1 MKNLI
6 LELQN
11 LHVAFQA
18 TAAVRGINLTLYKG
32 QTTAIVG
39 ESGSGKSVTAL
50 SIMQLLPPGSH
61 VSGRI
66 LFNDFDVLQY
76 NSKQMQSIRG
86 QKIGMIFQEPM
97 TSLNPVFTIGEQISE
112 VVLQHQNVSRRFS
125 IEKTRSIL
133 REVGIDPARIDAYPH
148 EFSGGMRQRVM
159 IAIALVNEPDV
170 LIADEPTTALD
181 AITSKQIIQLL
192 HRTIKKRD
200 LSMLFISHDLGIVSA
215 IADDIYVMNS
225 GLIVESGSACNV
237 LTKPQAKYTK
247 ALISCRPTLMKKTSR
262 LKTIES
268 I

>member
-1 MKNLI
+1 MKNII

-11 LHVAFQA
+11 LHIAFQA
-18 TAAVRGINLTLYKG
+18 IAAVRGINLTLHKG

-50 SIMQLLPPGSH
+50 SIMQLLPSGSN

-112 VVLQHQNVSRRFS
+112 VVLQHQNVSRRSS

-133 REVGIDPARIDAYPH
+133 REVGINPERFGSYPH

-181 AITSKQIIQLL
+181 ATTSKQIIELL
-192 HRTIKKRD
+192 HSAVKKRG

-215 IADDIYVMNS
+215 IADDIYVMNA
-225 GLIVESGSACNV
+225 GLIVESGNACDV
-237 LTKPQAKYTK
+237 LKNPQAKYTQ

-262 LKTIES
+262 LKTIKS